1 MANIWK
7 KITKKIDGVPMDSP
21 FAGDW
26 EAMNSKI
33 EAHPSLNSSKR
44 KGAFW
49 FRTIAGILVVLL
61 MGLGVVALW
70 PNEELVL
77 PVENPNNTSLK
88 NENKK
93 PLNSE
98 STTTENN
105 LTEEV
110 VKSVREIPIVS
121 DIDQNRE
128 QAPDRINKTEIQTGG
143 AAAPS
148 KLTVED
154 DNSTNEGKPYKS
166 VNRSNVDIVGA
177 LPIATPENINGND
190 GLAGVHQASDK
201 PIEEETQLDEQTLAF
216 SSIVEE
222 DWMDREADEEL
233 GVEVNRADSE
243 NLNTKKNDNAP
254 VALRIN
260 DEMDGDTTAVSLNP
274 PVTEE
279 LKASAD
285 KEEDT
290 SETSS
295 LNKSSEA
302 ESPDLAKSGFKITTI
317 STGGLFLTDYSKNF
331 IGYGGGV
338 DVDWQRNGWL
348 LNTGLFYN
356 QMNFEKEKA
365 TFTDYVSYDTSI
377 VEVTTIRGAKWV
389 RALWVI
395 LGEGKGEYK
404 YDTIITPVT
413 DTTYESRIDTSTIT
427 TKSIERA
434 VVRMSYLE
442 MPLLLGHRFRF
453 NQFGVDIYG
462 GAVLNQTI
470 SITQGESEQRKSFG
484 MDILFQPSIRY
495 YVRPELS
502 VYTRAALRYGVM
514 GDDLRTQKL
523 YSSFQIGLSYHW

>member
-1 MANIWK
+1 MVDIWK
-7 KITKKIDGVPMDSP
+7 KITKKIDSAPLDPP
-21 FAGDW
+21 FTGDW

-49 FRTIAGILVVLL
+49 FRTIVGILVVLL
-61 MGLGVVALW
+61 MGLGVAALW

-77 PVENPNNTSLK
+77 PLENPNNTSLK
-88 NENKK
+88 NENRK

-98 STTTENN
+98 STTTGNN
-105 LTEEV
+105 LTDEV

-128 QAPDRINKTEIQTGG
+128 QASDRINKTEIQTGG

-148 KLTVED
+148 KLTVEN

-166 VNRSNVDIVGA
+166 VNRTNVDIVA
-177 LPIATPENINGND
+177 ASPIATPENINGIE
-190 GLAGVHQASDK
+190 AVTGVHQASDK
-201 PIEEETQLDEQTLAF
+201 PIEEETQSDEQNLAF

-222 DWMDREADEEL
+222 DWMDREVDEEV

-279 LKASAD
+279 LRVSVVTE
-285 KEEDT
+285 EEDT

-295 LNKSSEA
+295 LNISSEA
-302 ESPDLAKSGFKITTI
+302 ESPDLAKSGFKLTTV
-317 STGGLFLTDYSKNF
+317 SAGGLFLTDYSKNL
-331 IGYGGGV
+331 IGYGGGL
-338 DVDWQRNGWL
+338 DLDWQRNGWL
-348 LNTGLFYN
+348 LNTGLFYS
-356 QMNFEKEKA
+356 QMDFEKEN
-365 TFTDYVSYDTSI
+365 FTDYVSYDTSI

-427 TKSIERA
+427 TKSIERT
-434 VVRMSYLE
+434 VVRMSYIE
-442 MPLLLGHRFRF
+442 MPLLFGHRFRF
-453 NQFGVDIYG
+453 NNFGVDIYG

-470 SITQGESEQRKSFG
+470 SITQGESEQQKSFG
-484 MDILFQPSIRY
+484 MDILFQPAIRY

-502 VYTRAALRYGVM
+502 VYTRAGLRYGVM